1 MKCYMACRNGL
12 MIYMGGQTVVDEISD
27 GTGSSIPLH
36 SFEFVDFG
44 NVPSRNRDNSLFTDV
59 IGQIVSNEEEGQ
71 AWKSGEASRNISF
84 RNLHLRDLRGRPML
98 VTLYGDLGRNFD
110 AEKVVKQGR
119 EVSIVAVFAGM
130 LVQLYNGIGFT
141 VRSTSASKYYLDLD
155 ILEVQELRTSLADR
169 HKPIDCLPCQLQN
182 LINPTELV
190 DSRRTI
196 EQLKS
201 LNPHE
206 LHSRTKFLCIVTLK
220 GINCTK
226 DWWYKGCFHCNWP
239 ISWDGSKPLCI
250 KGCPNNQ
257 LPVPLYYEYHD
268 L

>member
-1 MKCYMACRNGL
+1 MQARAPPSYMKRFQRQLVEGKVYALSNFMVWTKMKCYMACRNGL

-27 GTGSSIPLH
+27 GTDSSIPLH

-59 IGQIVSNEEEGQ
+59 IGQIVSIEEEGQ

-130 LVQLYNGIGFT
+130 LVQLYNGFT

-155 ILEVQELRTSLADR
+155 ILEVQELRTRYKLDAVMQDATGTMNIMIFD
-169 HKPIDCLPCQLQN
+169 KPVKKLVGVSAEELVEDTAGEQISAVISSHHQSRALLVG
-182 LINPTELV
+182 PTEG
-190 DSRRTI
+190 DS
-196 EQLKS
+196 
-201 LNPHE
+201 
-206 LHSRTKFLCIVTLK
+206 
-220 GINCTK
+220 
-226 DWWYKGCFHCNWP
+226 W
-239 ISWDGSKPLCI
+239 
-250 KGCPNNQ
+250 
-257 LPVPLYYEYHD
+257 
-268 L
+268 